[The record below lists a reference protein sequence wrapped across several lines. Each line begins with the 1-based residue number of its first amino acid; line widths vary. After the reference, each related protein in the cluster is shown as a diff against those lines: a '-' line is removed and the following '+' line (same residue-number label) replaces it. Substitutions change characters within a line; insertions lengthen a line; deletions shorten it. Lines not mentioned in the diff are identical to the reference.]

1 MPALMLP
8 IRLSN
13 MHSIGISAGSQ
24 VPFAAVVICCG
35 SLLHMRKSEQT
46 KGTEYCGGLS
56 VPKNRAEQW
65 GHFILLDAGS
75 VRLYKERQQRK

>member
-1 MPALMLP
+1 MPALMPACLP
-8 IRLSN
+8 ANRAQ
-13 MHSIGISAGSQ
+13 HWHWCREPG
-24 VPFAAVVICCG
+24 PFAAAVICFG

-65 GHFILLDAGS
+65 GRFFLLDVGS
-75 VRLYKERQQRK
+75 VKSYKERQQRK